1 MAHEEE
7 ENIYY
12 INNLYATT
20 LTKSIVIIL
29 VQGDKRNW
37 GFLEQ
42 SQLID
47 NLSPG
52 LKLVRTCLLDI
63 CTFLRVNR

>member
-1 MAHEEE
+1 M
-7 ENIYY
+7 
-12 INNLYATT
+12 T

-29 VQGDKRNW
+29 VQEETRNW

-47 NLSPG
+47 NFPPG
-52 LKLVRTCLLDI
+52 LKFVRTCLLDL
-63 CTFLRVNR
+63 CTFLHVN